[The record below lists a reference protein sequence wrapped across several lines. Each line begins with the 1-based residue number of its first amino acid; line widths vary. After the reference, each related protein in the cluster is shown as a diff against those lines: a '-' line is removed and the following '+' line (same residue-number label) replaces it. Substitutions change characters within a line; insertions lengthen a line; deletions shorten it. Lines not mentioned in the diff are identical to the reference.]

1 MFRGFMFDGTEYW
14 CENWWKTDLC
24 FQKWYKWFGKFSP
37 EHLKGSKLGL
47 WWDSFIQSRKCM
59 NLKFIGKLCVMT
71 MKNDAKDLRN
81 LTNFDLST
89 QKSQKLH
96 FNGLPLTKL
105 YNVWAKKVQMIY
117 VWWYWI
123 LMQILMENW
132 LLHSKMTREI
142 WKIFTRALESLKIG
156 TLIGFFYPK

>member
-1 MFRGFMFDGTEYW
+1 MFDGTEYW
-14 CENWWKTDLC
+14 CKNWWKTDLC

-37 EHLKGSKLGL
+37 EHSKGSKLEL

-59 NLKFIGKLCVMT
+59 NLKFTGKLCVMT